1 MNCSEFLMLT
11 LTLALVL
18 ITAFYVWVTYRILRA
33 NERSVKAIRD
43 QSIELTRLNV
53 YDKRLKVYD
62 AIISFIGG
70 SLALGTTDNEKLTEM
85 LRETRHAKFLFP
97 VDEDLKGYID
107 TLYRKGLDLEY
118 KEKEIHAEPKVR
130 TRERLEKLLEE
141 SSKLKDWFNSQY
153 DTVDKKFGKYLQL

>member
-1 MNCSEFLMLT
+1 MNCSELLMLA

-18 ITAFYVWVTYRILRA
+18 ITAFYAGVTYRILRA

-43 QSIELTRLNV
+43 QSAELIRLNV

-62 AIISFIGG
+62 AIKSFIGG
-70 SLALGTTDNEKLTEM
+70 SLALGTTDDDKLTEM
-85 LRETRHAKFLFP
+85 LNETRHAKFLFP
-97 VDEDLKGYID
+97 VDEDIKGYID

-118 KEKEIHAEPKVR
+118 KEKEIRAEPQVC
-130 TRERLEKLLEE
+130 TRERLEKISEE

-153 DTVDKKFGKYLQL
+153 DIIDKKFGKYLQL